1 MSAKATPEKKTA
13 VLRRL
18 MKEEKLIVAPGVYDA
33 YSARMTQAMGFKMAV
48 TSGAGIANSHFG
60 YPDLGIM
67 TRTDNLEACRV
78 LVRSLDIPLT
88 ADADTGYGNAVSAYH
103 TVQMFEDIGVCGVNM
118 EDQVFPKRCGH
129 LKGKEIIP
137 AIEMARKVEAA
148 SKARRDPDFLL
159 VARTDALAIEG
170 IEGAIKRGKMYA
182 EAGADMLFAD
192 AVRTEEDIKRLV
204 NEVPLPLTVN
214 IGFGIR
220 SRPTTPLIPIKR
232 LTELGVK
239 RVSVPRMLPA
249 AALMGMRQAFKV
261 FQQAIESDVPVD
273 RPDLTFTIDEITEL
287 MDYEKVFG
295 LERQFL
301 SEDELDNKY
310 RARSVV

>member
-1 MSAKATPEKKTA
+1 MSAKSTPEKKTV

-18 MKEEKLIVAPGVYDA
+18 LKDEKIIVAPGVYDG
-33 YSARMTQAMGFKMAV
+33 YSAKMAQAMGFKMAV
-48 TSGAGIANSHFG
+48 TSGAGIANSRFG

-67 TRTDNLEACRV
+67 TRTDNIDACRM
-78 LVRSLDIPLT
+78 LVRALDIPLT

-103 TVQMFEDIGVCGVNM
+103 TVQLFEEVGVCGVNL

-137 AIEMARKVEAA
+137 ADEMARKIEAA
-148 SKARRDPDFLL
+148 VAARKDSDFLII
-159 VARTDALAIEG
+159 ARTDALAIEG
-170 IEGAIKRGKMYA
+170 IEGAVKRGKMYA
-182 EAGADMLFAD
+182 DCGADMLFAD

-204 NEVPLPLTVN
+204 DSVPIPLTVN

-220 SRPTTPLIPIKR
+220 SRPTTPLVPIKR
-232 LTELGVK
+232 LAEIGVK

-295 LERQFL
+295 LEQQFM
-301 SEDELDNKY
+301 SKDELDSKY
-310 RARSVV
+310 RTHSVA